1 MSIEQIEQQMN
12 TQMTNKF
19 TIKYDG
25 MDEVMTKEEL
35 NNLISAMKT
44 SFVNEIARI
53 KNRNKELQKD
63 SKKKNNERKKE
74 VIGGGFKDLDIAK
87 KEAKEA
93 EKLAKKEAKEAE
105 KLSKK
110 EAKETDKLA
119 KKEAKETEK
128 LAKKEA
134 KEAEK
139 LAKKE
144 AKKAEKEEAK
154 KNRASTKKN
163 KLNHFVEDSDDEK
176 IDRVVGEGFKDIEI
190 AKKEKKEY
198 DKMAKKEAKEA
209 EKFAKKEAKEAE
221 KIAKKEAKEA
231 EKLAKKEGKK
241 VKFEDERKDEE
252 ELKEGSK
259 HQIVVEENSSN
270 LIQELVND
278 FQLENKR
285 NPTLEELNNIVENI
299 KT

>member
-1 MSIEQIEQQMN
+1 MHKSIKMSTEQIEQQMN

-63 SKKKNNERKKE
+63 SKKKNNERKEE
-74 VIGGGFKDLDIAK
+74 VAVGGGFKDIDISK

-93 EKLAKKEAKEAE
+93 EKLAKKQAKEA
-105 KLSKK
+105 
-110 EAKETDKLA
+110 
-119 KKEAKETEK
+119 EK

-144 AKKAEKEEAK
+144 AKEV
-154 KNRASTKKN
+154 S
-163 KLNHFVEDSDDEK
+163 
-176 IDRVVGEGFKDIEI
+176 
-190 AKKEKKEY
+190 
-198 DKMAKKEAKEA
+198 
-209 EKFAKKEAKEAE
+209 
-221 KIAKKEAKEA
+221 
-231 EKLAKKEGKK
+231 
-241 VKFEDERKDEE
+241 
-252 ELKEGSK
+252 
-259 HQIVVEENSSN
+259 
-270 LIQELVND
+270 
-278 FQLENKR
+278 
-285 NPTLEELNNIVENI
+285 
-299 KT
+299 

>member
-1 MSIEQIEQQMN
+1 MSTEQIEQQMN
-12 TQMTNKF
+12 TQMINKF

-35 NNLISAMKT
+35 SNLISVMKS
-44 SFVNEIARI
+44 SFINEIARI

-74 VIGGGFKDLDIAK
+74 LIGGGFKDLDIAK

-105 KLSKK
+105 KLAKK
-110 EAKETDKLA
+110 EAKEADKLA
-119 KKEAKETEK
+119 KKEAKEADK
-128 LAKKEA
+128 L
-134 KEAEK
+134 
-139 LAKKE
+139 

-221 KIAKKEAKEA
+221 KLAKKEAKEA
-231 EKLAKKEGKK
+231 EKLAKKEAKK

-270 LIQELVND
+270 LIQEMVND

-285 NPTLEELNNIVENI
+285 NPTLEELDNIVENI

>member
-1 MSIEQIEQQMN
+1 MSTEQIEQQMN
-12 TQMTNKF
+12 TQMINKF

-25 MDEVMTKEEL
+25 MNEVMTKEEL
-35 NNLISAMKT
+35 NNLISVMKS
-44 SFVNEIARI
+44 SFINEIARI

-63 SKKKNNERKKE
+63 SKKKNNEIKKE
-74 VIGGGFKDLDIAK
+74 LIGGGFKDLDISK

-105 KLSKK
+105 KL
-110 EAKETDKLA
+110 A
-119 KKEAKETEK
+119 KKEAKET
-128 LAKKEA
+128 
-134 KEAEK
+134 EK

-176 IDRVVGEGFKDIEI
+176 IDRVVGEGLKDLEI
-190 AKKEKKEY
+190 SNKEKKEY

-221 KIAKKEAKEA
+221 KLAKKEAKEA
-231 EKLAKKEGKK
+231 EKLAKKEAKK
-241 VKFEDERKDEE
+241 VKFEYVRKDEE

-278 FQLENKR
+278 FQVENKR
-285 NPTLEELNNIVENI
+285 NPTLEELDNIVENI

>member
-1 MSIEQIEQQMN
+1 MSTEQIEQQMN
-12 TQMTNKF
+12 TQMINKF

-25 MDEVMTKEEL
+25 MNEVMTKEEL
-35 NNLISAMKT
+35 NNLISVMKS
-44 SFVNEIARI
+44 SFINEIARI

-63 SKKKNNERKKE
+63 SKKKNNEIKKE
-74 VIGGGFKDLDIAK
+74 LIGGGFKDLDISKKEAKEAEKLAK

-105 KLSKK
+105 KL
-110 EAKETDKLA
+110 A
-119 KKEAKETEK
+119 KKEAKET
-128 LAKKEA
+128 
-134 KEAEK
+134 EK

-176 IDRVVGEGFKDIEI
+176 IDRVVGEGLKDLEI
-190 AKKEKKEY
+190 SNKEKKEY

-221 KIAKKEAKEA
+221 KLAKKEAKEA
-231 EKLAKKEGKK
+231 EKLAKKEAKK
-241 VKFEDERKDEE
+241 VKFEYERKDEE

-278 FQLENKR
+278 FQVENKR
-285 NPTLEELNNIVENI
+285 NPTLEELDNIVENI